1 MRIKKIILLEDF
13 KKMDESL
20 QSDLKKYI
28 KKNKEELNS
37 LADNEEWDSIYQ
49 LLYTEFDIIP
59 DSTKGKELRQT
70 FDFIF

>member
-13 KKMDESL
+13 KRMNEGL

-37 LADNEEWDSIYQ
+37 LADNEEWDAIYQ

-59 DSTKGKELRQT
+59 DSKDGKELRQT

>member
-20 QSDLKKYI
+20 QSDLKRYI

-49 LLYTEFDIIP
+49 LLYTEFDVIP
-59 DSTKGKELRQT
+59 GSTKGKELRQA